1 MTEEFPYRN
10 TINTM
15 AVTKAKKNQV
25 LADLTSE
32 LKNAKLMVAAKYSGL
47 TVKQLQELR
56 KSAKAEGVSIRV
68 VKNRLVIKSLESIET
83 LKGVDTSALKNQL
96 LYAISTED
104 EVAPAQVLAKFAKT
118 AKELEFVGAVSSEG
132 NWLSTADVS
141 ALASLPSKDALRGQ
155 LIATIQAP
163 VSGFVRVL
171 AGNVRGVLNV
181 LNARAEVLGQA

>member
-96 LYAISTED
+96 LYARRRSRSCAGT
-104 EVAPAQVLAKFAKT
+104 
-118 AKELEFVGAVSSEG
+118 
-132 NWLSTADVS
+132 
-141 ALASLPSKDALRGQ
+141 SK
-155 LIATIQAP
+155 IC
-163 VSGFVRVL
+163 
-171 AGNVRGVLNV
+171 
-181 LNARAEVLGQA
+181 

>member
-1 MTEEFPYRN
+1 
-10 TINTM
+10 M

-32 LKNAKLMVAAKYSGL
+32 LKIAKLMVAAKYSGL

-118 AKELEFVGAVSSEG
+118 AKELEFVGAVSAEG
-132 NWLSTADVS
+132 TWLTTADVS